1 MILTSFASFG
11 KLLAMEN
18 DVIFMQEAL
27 QEAKKAYERGEV
39 PVGAVL
45 VYEGRVIARA
55 HNQIE
60 EHKDA
65 SRHAEL
71 LCLQEGARIL
81 ENWRLKDTTLYSTLE
96 PCCMCAGAMLL
107 ARISTLV
114 WGARDIRHGAHG
126 SWVDI
131 LGKTHPTHSI
141 EVRSG
146 VLQEEASELMRA
158 FFRKRREEN
167 ASSI

>member
-1 MILTSFASFG
+1 
-11 KLLAMEN
+11 
-18 DVIFMQEAL
+18 MQEAL
-27 QEAKKAYERGEV
+27 QEAKKAFERGEV

-45 VYEGRVIARA
+45 VYEGAVLPEPTIRSKSTRTLLGMQSCSVCKRGRVS
-55 HNQIE
+55 
-60 EHKDA
+60 
-65 SRHAEL
+65 SRT
-71 LCLQEGARIL
+71 GAF
-81 ENWRLKDTTLYSTLE
+81 KDTTLYSTLE

-141 EVRSG
+141 EIRSG

-158 FFRKRREEN
+158 FFRKRRGRMR
-167 ASSI
+167 AYLMR

>member
-1 MILTSFASFG
+1 
-11 KLLAMEN
+11 MEK
-18 DVIFMQEAL
+18 DTYFMQEAL
-27 QEAKKAYERGEV
+27 KEAKNAYEKGEV

-45 VYEGRVIARA
+45 VYEGEVIARA

-71 LCLQEGARIL
+71 ICLQEGARVL
-81 ENWRLKDTTLYSTLE
+81 ENWRLKNTTLYSTLE

-114 WGARDIRHGAHG
+114 WAARDIRHGAHG

-131 LGKTHPTHSI
+131 LGKTHPTHYI
-141 EVRSG
+141 EIRSG

-158 FFRKRREEN
+158 FFRERRREN
-167 ASSI
+167 VGTV